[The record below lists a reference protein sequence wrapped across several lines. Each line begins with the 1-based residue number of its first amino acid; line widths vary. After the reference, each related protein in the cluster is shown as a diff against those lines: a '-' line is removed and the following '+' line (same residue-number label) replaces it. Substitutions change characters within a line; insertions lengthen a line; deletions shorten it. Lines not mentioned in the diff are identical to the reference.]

1 MTPHT
6 RSHGN
11 HSHGH
16 GHDQTGNA
24 TGNALSASVLPVATT
39 TPGANTAHSLA
50 RAPGEA
56 PSTIPKPAGTGAA
69 ASLEGKNKVIVV
81 FKKET
86 PAAEIEK
93 AVKDVESKGGKITHR
108 YDAALLGFSAE
119 MPDVSVSSLNSHPH
133 VDYVEPDGEVSIY
146 AKNLLSGGK
155 K

>member
-1 MTPHT
+1 MSSP
-6 RSHGN
+6 S
-11 HSHGH
+11 S
-16 GHDQTGNA
+16 
-24 TGNALSASVLPVATT
+24 
-39 TPGANTAHSLA
+39 
-50 RAPGEA
+50 GEA

-69 ASLEGKNKVIVV
+69 AASEGKNKVIVV

-86 PAAEIEK
+86 PAHEIEA

-146 AKNLLSGGK
+146 ARNLLSGGK
-155 K
+155 